1 MVVFDVMDLI
11 NTDSF
16 VGLDDSH
23 VEILHHLFILCGD
36 RYETFHVYLETCKD
50 LVIGTGTQEVISRCD
65 NQYDFIAFIVD
76 KQCRF
81 WRTHVKTEVLQHIL
95 EQEVPTPSCIL
106 SSLDAIESL
115 QNLLAVGGLV
125 NLYVRVCFPEPI

>member
-1 MVVFDVMDLI
+1 MGLI

-16 VGLDDSH
+16 VDLDDSH
-23 VEILHHLFILCGD
+23 VDVEILHHFSILCGD
-36 RYETFHVYLETCKD
+36 GYKALHVCLETCKD

-65 NQYDFIAFIVD
+65 NQYGFIAFILD

-81 WRTHVKTEVLQHIL
+81 WWTHVKIKVLQNIL

-115 QNLLAVGGLV
+115 QYVLAIGGLV
-125 NLYVRVCFPEPI
+125 NLYVRVCFPEPL